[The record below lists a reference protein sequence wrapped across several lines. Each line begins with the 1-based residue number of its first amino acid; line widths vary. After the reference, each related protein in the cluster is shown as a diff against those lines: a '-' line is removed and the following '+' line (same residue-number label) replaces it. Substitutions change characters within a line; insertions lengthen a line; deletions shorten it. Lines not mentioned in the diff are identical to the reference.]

1 MKKRNESSKDAK
13 FSRSSSPDRE
23 RRNSS
28 GAPSD
33 RPSRGEK
40 PRSRFG
46 DAGASGPFKP
56 KKKIT
61 EKLFNKPTL
70 KKSNFKKLAFDSSTG
85 RNPFAEKGSPIRQDQ
100 PERTERRP
108 RMEENRTFD
117 KRRDARRSDDARPRP
132 QGEFRPRREDSDSR
146 PPRRD
151 EGRSFDKHSDSRR
164 PQGEFRPRREDNDSR
179 PPRRD
184 EGRSFDKRSDSRR
197 GDARRGDARPQGEF
211 RSRREDGDSRPPR
224 RSDSDERAPRS
235 RETGNDAENR
245 RVGKFT
251 KPPRYDFSDYE
262 SKKVRV
268 KKQTDDDI
276 LRLNRY
282 ISNAGICSRRE
293 ADELI
298 ESGQIT
304 VNGKVVTEMGYKVKR
319 SDTIKYGKKVL
330 NPERMVYLLINKPKD
345 YITTTD
351 DPEERKTVMDLVE
364 GACEERIYPVGRLDR
379 NTTGLL
385 LLTNDGELAEKLTHP
400 SGNIRKVYQAELDK
414 PITTEDFEAMKAGFE
429 LEDGFIKPDDIGI
442 VTPDAMVVGLEIHS
456 GKNRIVRRMFENF
469 GYEVK
474 KLDRTVFAGLNKK
487 DLPRGKWRFLSE
499 KEVVKLKFLL

>member
-61 EKLFNKPTL
+61 ERLFNKPTL

-85 RNPFAEKGSPIRQDQ
+85 RNPFADKGSPIRQDQ

-132 QGEFRPRREDSDSR
+132 QGEFRPRR
-146 PPRRD
+146 D

-184 EGRSFDKRSDSRR
+184 EG
-197 GDARRGDARPQGEF
+197 
-211 RSRREDGDSRPPR
+211 
-224 RSDSDERAPRS
+224 
-235 RETGNDAENR
+235 
-245 RVGKFT
+245 
-251 KPPRYDFSDYE
+251 
-262 SKKVRV
+262 
-268 KKQTDDDI
+268 
-276 LRLNRY
+276 
-282 ISNAGICSRRE
+282 
-293 ADELI
+293 
-298 ESGQIT
+298 
-304 VNGKVVTEMGYKVKR
+304 
-319 SDTIKYGKKVL
+319 
-330 NPERMVYLLINKPKD
+330 
-345 YITTTD
+345 
-351 DPEERKTVMDLVE
+351 
-364 GACEERIYPVGRLDR
+364 
-379 NTTGLL
+379 
-385 LLTNDGELAEKLTHP
+385 
-400 SGNIRKVYQAELDK
+400 
-414 PITTEDFEAMKAGFE
+414 
-429 LEDGFIKPDDIGI
+429 
-442 VTPDAMVVGLEIHS
+442 
-456 GKNRIVRRMFENF
+456 
-469 GYEVK
+469 
-474 KLDRTVFAGLNKK
+474 
-487 DLPRGKWRFLSE
+487 
-499 KEVVKLKFLL
+499 